1 MSRLSTQIFD
11 SLGFL
16 SPFIIQLRYY
26 SNNCVLIRMTRIIL
40 KGANFGRME
49 QNQLVGDV
57 KVLSIFPRYCI
68 SLTKVMVTYYLH
80 AFCNASTWAYAAV
93 VYLWCFY
100 SGRTVELYLMT
111 SKTHVA
117 STKGQTIPLELLGAV
132 ILAHLMYSMHGVVQ
146 LLLRDVTVLYRT
158 DSYTTLFWI

>member
-1 MSRLSTQIFD
+1 
-11 SLGFL
+11 
-16 SPFIIQLRYY
+16 
-26 SNNCVLIRMTRIIL
+26 
-40 KGANFGRME
+40 
-49 QNQLVGDV
+49 
-57 KVLSIFPRYCI
+57 
-68 SLTKVMVTYYLH
+68 MVTYYLH

-93 VYLWCFY
+93 VYLLCFY

-117 STKGQTIPLELLGAV
+117 STKGQTILLELLGAV

-146 LLLRDVTVLYRT
+146 LLLRDVTVVYRT